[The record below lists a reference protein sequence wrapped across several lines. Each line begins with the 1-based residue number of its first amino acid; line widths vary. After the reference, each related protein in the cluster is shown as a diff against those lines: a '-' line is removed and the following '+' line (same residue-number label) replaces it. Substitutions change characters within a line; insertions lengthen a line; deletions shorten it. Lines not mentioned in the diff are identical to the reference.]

1 MKYNLQLLVDIL
13 NLVANIAGFRTL
25 WLTAAP
31 PATITAAPEVDEK
44 ASGYDVGIDAD
55 IQQPMGLD
63 AGLDE
68 I

>member
-1 MKYNLQLLVDIL
+1 VNSWLTSYPQLAVNVL

-31 PATITAAPEVDEK
+31 PPKATVDSKLDEATALDSEPREPV
-44 ASGYDVGIDAD
+44 S
-55 IQQPMGLD
+55 LD
-63 AGLDE
+63 AGLDK